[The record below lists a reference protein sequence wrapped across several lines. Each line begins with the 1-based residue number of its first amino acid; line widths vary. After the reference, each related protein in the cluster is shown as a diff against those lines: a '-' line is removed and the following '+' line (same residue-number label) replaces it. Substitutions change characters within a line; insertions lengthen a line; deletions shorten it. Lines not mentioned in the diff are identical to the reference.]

1 MNEKKEVGEKAVEYV
16 KDGMV
21 VGLGTGS
28 TVFYSIAKLG
38 QLVQQGLSIQGVP
51 TSEQT
56 AKLAREFG
64 IPLVS
69 FKEIEGIDVAIDG
82 ADEVNPDLN
91 LIKGGGGAL
100 LREKII
106 AKAARTFIVVADSHK
121 YVDTLGAFP
130 LPIEVVPFGYE
141 MTMKHIRELGG
152 SPNLRQTN
160 GTPYL
165 SDNGNYVVDCDFI
178 EIKDPIAL
186 ERELNIIPGVVEN
199 GLFVDMTD
207 AVITLDSNKNLITKV
222 NK

>member
-28 TVFYSIAKLG
+28 TVFYSISKLG

-100 LREKII
+100 LKRENNCESSENFYCSCRFTQICRYLRSFS
-106 AKAARTFIVVADSHK
+106 AADRSS
-121 YVDTLGAFP
+121 
-130 LPIEVVPFGYE
+130 PIW
-141 MTMKHIRELGG
+141 L
-152 SPNLRQTN
+152 
-160 GTPYL
+160 
-165 SDNGNYVVDCDFI
+165 
-178 EIKDPIAL
+178 
-186 ERELNIIPGVVEN
+186 
-199 GLFVDMTD
+199 
-207 AVITLDSNKNLITKV
+207 
-222 NK
+222 